1 MASAG
6 KSGRFSSFS
15 DPALSDGRIV
25 IDLIDACRPG
35 VIKYDLVKD
44 AFTDEVRNTFIVL
57 FCSSVALFDTEF
69 HISLLSIN

>member
-1 MASAG
+1 MFVVCVQMASA
-6 KSGRFSSFS
+6 KKPGRFSSFN

-44 AFTDEVRNTFIVL
+44 AYTEEVRITAVVL
-57 FCSSVALFDTEF
+57 SFNSK
-69 HISLLSIN
+69 